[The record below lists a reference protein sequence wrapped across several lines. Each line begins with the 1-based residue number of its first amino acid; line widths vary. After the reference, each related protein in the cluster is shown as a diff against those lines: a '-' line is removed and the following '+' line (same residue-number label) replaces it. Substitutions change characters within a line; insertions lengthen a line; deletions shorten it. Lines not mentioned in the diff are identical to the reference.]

1 MILCSG
7 IVRVGKKNL
16 EGQREIAV
24 MRHLQRFPLQT
35 MVSAWRA
42 VSGGLPERRL
52 LRHAAGF
59 SMVELIIT
67 LVLLGIAMAIA
78 IPSFRGWVDNSNL
91 KAAARTLSSD
101 IAYMREA
108 AMSSGRTHT
117 IAYDMAQN
125 RYTLRW
131 DSDGAGTY
139 ADVPNYAATRLVSDH
154 GGGIQI
160 TSVSQTPIKIISSG
174 AINPFGTVVITN
186 SRGSTAT
193 ISTLITGRSHV
204 TYSMQ

>member
-1 MILCSG
+1 M
-7 IVRVGKKNL
+7 V
-16 EGQREIAV
+16 V
-24 MRHLQRFPLQT
+24 MRHLRHYALQKGGP
-35 MVSAWRA
+35 AWQGA
-42 VSGGLPERRL
+42 SGCLPPGRGLCRR
-52 LRHAAGF
+52 AAGF
-59 SMVELIIT
+59 SMVELLIT
-67 LVLLGIAMAIA
+67 LVLLGIVAAIA

-101 IAYMREA
+101 IAYMRAA
-108 AMSSGRTHT
+108 AMSNGRTHT
-117 IAYDMAQN
+117 VAYDMAQN

-139 ADVPNYAATRLVSDH
+139 ADVANYPALRLLSEH
-154 GGGIQI
+154 GSSIQI

-174 AINPFGTVVITN
+174 AINPFGTVEITN
-186 SRGSTAT
+186 NRGSRAT

>member
-1 MILCSG
+1 MI
-7 IVRVGKKNL
+7 
-16 EGQREIAV
+16 V
-24 MRHLQRFPLQT
+24 MRHLRRSTVQKGGSGWQG
-35 MVSAWRA
+35 A
-42 VSGGLPERRL
+42 SGGLPTGRGPG
-52 LRHAAGF
+52 RHATGF
-59 SMVELIIT
+59 SMVELLIT
-67 LVLLGIAMAIA
+67 LVLIGIVAAIA

-108 AMSSGRTHT
+108 ASSSGRSHT
-117 IAYDMAQN
+117 VAYDMAQN

-139 ADVPNYAATRLVSDH
+139 ADVPNYPALRLLSDH
-154 GGGIQI
+154 GSGIQI

-174 AINPFGTVVITN
+174 AINPFGNVVITN
-186 SRGSTAT
+186 NRGSTAT

>member
-1 MILCSG
+1 M
-7 IVRVGKKNL
+7 RNL
-16 EGQREIAV
+16 RRIT
-24 MRHLQRFPLQT
+24 LQT
-35 MVSAWRA
+35 GVTARRA
-42 VSGGLPERRL
+42 VFRGLPVRRGL
-52 LRHAAGF
+52 LRRAAGF
-59 SMVELIIT
+59 SMVELLIT

-78 IPSFRGWVDNSNL
+78 VPSFRGWGDNSNL

-117 IAYDMAQN
+117 IAYDIAQN

-131 DSDGAGTY
+131 DSDGDGAVD
-139 ADVPNYAATRLVSDH
+139 ADVPNYAASRLMCDH

-160 TSVSQTPIKIISSG
+160 TSTSQAQIKIISSG
-174 AINPFGTVVITN
+174 AINPFGSVVITN

-204 TYSMQ
+204 IYSMQ

>member
-1 MILCSG
+1 M
-7 IVRVGKKNL
+7 V
-16 EGQREIAV
+16 V
-24 MRHLQRFPLQT
+24 MRHLRRST
-35 MVSAWRA
+35 VEKGVSACQGA
-42 VSGGLPERRL
+42 SGGLPNGRGPGRRT
-52 LRHAAGF
+52 AGF
-59 SMVELIIT
+59 SLVELLIT
-67 LVLLGIAMAIA
+67 LVLLGIVAAIA
-78 IPSFRGWVDNSNL
+78 IPSFRGWIDNTNL

-108 AMSSGRTHT
+108 ATSSGRSHT

-131 DSDGAGTY
+131 DSDGVGTY
-139 ADVPNYAATRLVSDH
+139 ADVPNYPALRLLSDH
-154 GGGIQI
+154 GSGIQI

-174 AINPFGTVVITN
+174 AINPFGNVVITN
-186 SRGSTAT
+186 NRGSTAT

>member
-1 MILCSG
+1 MI
-7 IVRVGKKNL
+7 
-16 EGQREIAV
+16 
-24 MRHLQRFPLQT
+24 HLQHSTLQT
-35 MVSAWRA
+35 GVSAGRA
-42 VSGGLPERRL
+42 ASGGLSAGPGL
-52 LRHAAGF
+52 LHRAAGF
-59 SMVELIIT
+59 SMVELLIT

-101 IAYMREA
+101 IAYLREA
-108 AMSSGRTHT
+108 AISSGRSHT

-131 DSDGAGTY
+131 DSDGDGSCD
-139 ADVPNYAATRLVSDH
+139 ADVPNYAAARLMSDH

-160 TSVSQTPIKIISSG
+160 TSVSPAAIKIISSG
-174 AINPFGTVVITN
+174 SINPFGSVVITN

>member
-1 MILCSG
+1 M
-7 IVRVGKKNL
+7 RNL
-16 EGQREIAV
+16 RRIT
-24 MRHLQRFPLQT
+24 LQT
-35 MVSAWRA
+35 GVTAWRA
-42 VSGGLPERRL
+42 AFRGLPARRGI
-52 LRHAAGF
+52 LRRAAGF

-78 IPSFRGWVDNSNL
+78 IHSFRGWVDNSNL

-101 IAYMREA
+101 VAYMREA
-108 AMSSGRTHT
+108 AISSGRSHMITYNT
-117 IAYDMAQN
+117 GANTYS
-125 RYTLRW
+125 LKW
-131 DSDGAGTY
+131 DSDGDGSCD
-139 ADVPNYAATRLVSDH
+139 ADVPNYAATRLMSDH

-160 TSVSQTPIKIISSG
+160 TSASPAAIKIISSG
-174 AINPFGTVVITN
+174 AINPFGSVVITN